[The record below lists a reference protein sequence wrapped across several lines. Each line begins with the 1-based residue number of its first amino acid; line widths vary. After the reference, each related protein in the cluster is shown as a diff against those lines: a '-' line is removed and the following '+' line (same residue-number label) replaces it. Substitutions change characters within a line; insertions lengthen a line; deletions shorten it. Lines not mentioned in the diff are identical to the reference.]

1 MQSVYSDL
9 FTEVEVIIFV
19 KYTSPSDVEREARTA
34 HMTFYLRNLK

>member
-1 MQSVYSDL
+1 MESVTGDL

-19 KYTSPSDVEREARTA
+19 KYTSPSYVEREVRSA